1 MSECS
6 RAQASLD
13 APIAC
18 SLRDDDLTTRQRWL
32 AKVMQKALKV
42 DRSAR
47 GMTAAFSPDAKFE
60 VELRTLAQAESECCP
75 FLRITVR
82 RSDDALELDVA
93 GPAAARPVIDE
104 MFASRA

>member
-32 AKVMQKALKV
+32 GEVMRKALKV
-42 DRSAR
+42 ERSAS
-47 GMTAAFSPDAKFE
+47 GVTAAFPPDAE
-60 VELRTLAQAESECCP
+60 LEAELRTLAQAESECCP

-82 RSDDALELDVA
+82 RSDDALELGVA